1 MSTSSSR
8 YLGARLSNGLVI
20 ERFLGAGKFAWVYAA
35 RGDGEPTAVKILFR
49 DDEQGQLRFQRE
61 IKVMR
66 ELPPNANCVG
76 YRGHG
81 TTDDGA
87 PWVAMELV
95 DGFTLQS
102 VLRSGRC
109 IPERAACLLMAQICD
124 GFRELHE
131 LGLTHRDITP
141 DNIMITHRGRQV
153 KIMDFGLVQD
163 SQGLLRLFEQ
173 RDVLAGRDFADDID
187 AGLIAGTPEYM
198 APEQIT
204 DPRRGARQTDTTADV
219 FALGVVFYQL
229 LTGRQLFPFAAG
241 NKGFTGREG
250 LAHYLNYRQRFGDED
265 LVPPA
270 NINAELWSIVR
281 KALARDPSMRQRTAS
296 ELGDDLRFYLET
308 GQGVLDDDLSE
319 TVSQVVDVAR
329 MRSAVM
335 SAGDFEDIRAL
346 IDAPQSEPTRPDRT
360 VSVRERR
367 PAPPASEQTTVE
379 RRAPRLAPDA
389 AIQGALHRSHEA
401 PPRHGTPAGL
411 LVALVVVLV
420 GAVVMLVI
428 YLGN

>member
-1 MSTSSSR
+1 MPTSSSR
-8 YLGARLSNGLVI
+8 YLGAKLTNGLVLQ
-20 ERFLGAGKFAWVYAA
+20 RFIGAGKFAWVYEAT
-35 RGDGEPTAVKILFR
+35 GGTEPTAVKVLFR
-49 DDEQGQLRFQRE
+49 DDEQGARRFRRE

-81 TTDDGA
+81 ALPDGA

-102 VLRSGRC
+102 VLRSGRR

-141 DNIMITHRGRQV
+141 DNIMITHLGRLV

-163 SQGLLRLFEQ
+163 SQGLLRLFEE
-173 RDVLAGRDFADDID
+173 RDVLAGHDFADDLD

-219 FALGVVFYQL
+219 YALGVVFYQL
-229 LTGRQLFPFAAG
+229 ISGRQLFPFAAG
-241 NKGFTGREG
+241 NRGFNGRDG
-250 LAHYLNYRQRFGDED
+250 LAHYLNYRQTFSDEE
-265 LVPPA
+265 LVCPLGTD
-270 NINAELWSIVR
+270 AELWSIVR
-281 KALARDPSMRQRTAS
+281 KALSRDPSMRQRTAS
-296 ELGDDLRFYLET
+296 ELRDDIRFYLET

-329 MRSAVM
+329 MRSAVL
-335 SAGDFEDIRAL
+335 SAGEFEDIRAL
-346 IDAPQSEPTRPDRT
+346 VDAPEIE
-360 VSVRERR
+360 VSL
-367 PAPPASEQTTVE
+367 APPPPRRAPPPEATTVE
-379 RRAPRLAPDA
+379 SPAPRLAPDA
-389 AIQGALHRSHEA
+389 DLRGATRR
-401 PPRHGTPAGL
+401 PPRAPRRTGPALG
-411 LVALVVVLV
+411 LVV
-420 GAVVMLVI
+420 AVTLILIAAGVMLAI
-428 YLGN
+428 ALGT